1 VPTQPPAS
9 DAQVRIG
16 ARGSKLSLAQAG
28 TMQRRIAEA
37 LGADPADAERVAP
50 LVIITTTGDR
60 VQDRRLLEIGGKG
73 LFTKEIEEA
82 LLDGRIDCAI
92 HSLKDMP
99 AVLPEGLCI
108 AAIPER
114 EDPRDAF
121 VSLTAERLEDL
132 PKGARLGT
140 ASLRRQAQS
149 LHRRPD
155 LDVQML
161 RGNVDTRL
169 AKLAAGEAD
178 AILLAY
184 AGLKRLGLG
193 ERASSLID
201 PSQCPPAPGQG
212 ALAVETRAAD
222 RDLPWVKAL
231 RDHPTTV
238 AVAAE
243 RGALVALEGSC
254 KTAIGAHAWFEGSR
268 LKLIVEALSPDGV
281 QRFRH
286 AGEADL
292 TELADAEASARA
304 LGVSLGEA
312 VRAEAGDV
320 IFI

>member
-1 VPTQPPAS
+1 
-9 DAQVRIG
+9 
-16 ARGSKLSLAQAG
+16 
-28 TMQRRIAEA
+28 MQRRIAEA

-73 LFTKEIEEA
+73 MFTKEIEEA

-99 AVLPEGLCI
+99 AALPDGLCI

-121 VSLTAERLEDL
+121 LSHIAESLEEL

-155 LDVQML
+155 LQVNML

-184 AGLKRLGLG
+184 AGLKRLGLAD
-193 ERASSLID
+193 RARSLID
-201 PSQCPPAPGQG
+201 PAECPPAPGQG
-212 ALAVETRAAD
+212 ALAVETRLGD
-222 RDLPWVKAL
+222 CETSWVVAL

-243 RGALVALEGSC
+243 RGALAALEGSC
-254 KTAIGAHAWFEGSR
+254 KTAIGAHAWFEGAR
-268 LKLIVEALSPDGV
+268 LRLIVEALSPNGTL
-281 QRFRH
+281 RFRH

-304 LGVSLGEA
+304 LGLSLGEA
-312 VRAEAGDV
+312 VREEAGDV